1 LSSPYIQLF
10 RSELKLD
17 ILSSLLGGEKR
28 LSALR
33 DELGSSGSTII
44 HALNDLET
52 MRLTQRAGKR
62 YRLTS
67 LGIIQA
73 QLVEEVSSTVEV
85 LEMFSDFML
94 GHDVTAIP
102 SHLLRGMGALRDST
116 LIQNDATELDRV
128 HLNFKQLLLTSRR
141 VRGVSPIFHPDFV
154 GTFQLLL
161 GEGATVDL
169 ILSRGVL
176 DKTLTLADRGQML
189 DYVESGKLRMFLVD
203 EPRVALTVTENSFS
217 MGFFSW
223 DGGYDY
229 SRDLVSSS
237 RSAIE
242 WGEELFRHFL
252 KDAVCLGQEDFE
264 PRSAVSQA

>member
-1 LSSPYIQLF
+1 MSSPYIQLF

-17 ILSSLLGGEKR
+17 ILSSLLSGEKR

-33 DELGSSGSTII
+33 EELGSSGSTII

-52 MRLTQRAGKR
+52 MRLAQRAGKH

-67 LGIIQA
+67 LGIIEA
-73 QLVEEVSSTVEV
+73 RLVEEVSSTVEV
-85 LEMFSDFML
+85 LEMFQDFL
-94 GHDVTAIP
+94 LRHDVTAVP
-102 SHLLRGMGALRDST
+102 SHLLRRMGALRDST
-116 LIQNDATELDRV
+116 LIQNDATELDKV

-161 GEGATVDL
+161 SEGATVDL
-169 ILSRGVL
+169 ILSREVL
-176 DKTLTLADRGQML
+176 DKTLTLADKGQML
-189 DYVESGKLRMFLVD
+189 DYVERDKLRIFLAD

-217 MGFFSW
+217 MGFFSR

-229 SRDLVSSS
+229 SRDLVSNS

-242 WGEELFRHFL
+242 WGEELFQHFL
-252 KDAVCLGQEDFE
+252 IEAERLVLEDL
-264 PRSAVSQA
+264 SL